1 MTNDKKKGK
10 RKMVGRPF
18 KTVSDEIYYLCKEM
32 LRLGAT
38 KQSIYDRL
46 GWSTDKG
53 YRFFRDRE
61 EHEARKARVEK
72 KIEQG
77 KQD

>member
-1 MTNDKKKGK
+1 MTVKKKGEKK
-10 RKMVGRPF
+10 RGRKF
-18 KTVSDEIYYLCKEM
+18 MTVSDEIYHVCKEM
-32 LRLGAT
+32 IKCGAT
-38 KQSIYDRL
+38 KQSIYDVL

-53 YRFFRDRE
+53 YRFFRDRT

-72 KIEQG
+72 RIAEG